1 MKEIIV
7 RENEAGK
14 RLDRLLMQYLSEA
27 SSGFLYKMLRKK
39 NITLNGKKA
48 NGTEKLIC
56 GDVIKIFMAED
67 TICKFGNQMLKS
79 ASQSGGEA
87 EQIKPF
93 LDAFQ
98 KLHGIEILY
107 ENHHVAIVNKPS
119 GILSQKAEMQDCSLN
134 EWFIG
139 YLIQKGNLSPE
150 SLLTY
155 KPSICNRIDRNTS
168 GIVICAKTLAGAQ
181 RMSEMLKD
189 RTISKFYRT
198 IVSGIVEEP
207 AHIHARI
214 IKNEKS
220 NTVRILPWKEDGA
233 GDPIETAYR
242 PISVNYKEKLTSLE
256 VELLTGKTHQIRAQ
270 LASTG
275 HPLVGDFKYGNAKV
289 NEKFRSEYGLRSQLL
304 HSYRLRFPV
313 MDEPFTDLSQKE
325 IVAPI
330 PELMQQ
336 ILQDKFHN

>member
-39 NITLNGKKA
+39 NITLNEKKA

-56 GDVIKIFMAED
+56 GDVIKIFLAED

-79 ASQSGGEA
+79 GFQSGGEA

-93 LDAFQ
+93 MDAFR

-107 ENHHVAIVNKPS
+107 ENHHIVIVNKPV
-119 GILSQKAEMQDCSLN
+119 GILSQKAEMQDISLN
-134 EWFIG
+134 EWLIG
-139 YLIQKGNLSPE
+139 YLIQKGSLSPE

-155 KPSICNRIDRNTS
+155 RPSICNRIDRNTS
-168 GIVICAKTLAGAQ
+168 GIVICAKTLSGAQ
-181 RMSEMLKD
+181 RMSQMLKD
-189 RTISKFYRT
+189 RTIGKFYRT
-198 IVSGIVEEP
+198 IVAGIIDEP

-214 IKNEKS
+214 LKNEKT
-220 NTVRILPWKEDGA
+220 NTVKILPWKEDGA

-242 PISVNYKEKLTSLE
+242 PVSVNYKDKLTNLE

-275 HPLVGDFKYGNAKV
+275 HPLLGDFKYGDSKI
-289 NEKFRSEYGLRSQLL
+289 NEKYRSEYGLRSQLL
-304 HSYRLRFPV
+304 HSYRLQFPV
-313 MDEPFTDLSQKE
+313 MEEPFADLSRKE
-325 IVAPI
+325 IFAPM

-336 ILQDKFHN
+336 IVQDKFHN